1 MNCRLS
7 FLGTRHRREAKVIID
22 RETGRSRGFG
32 FVTMSQQSEAADAIA
47 AGDGQELA
55 VARSG
60 AMRLRTVHI
69 AMVADNVAVV
79 TPAGKRPHQL

>member
-7 FLGTRHRREAKVIID
+7 FLGTRHRREAKVITD
-22 RETGRSRGFG
+22 RETGRSRG

>member
-1 MNCRLS
+1 
-7 FLGTRHRREAKVIID
+7 
-22 RETGRSRGFG
+22 
-32 FVTMSQQSEAADAIA
+32 MSQQSEAADAIA
-47 AGDGQELA
+47 ARDGQELA

-60 AMRLRTVHI
+60 SMRLRTVHI

>member
-22 RETGRSRGFG
+22 RETSRSRGFG

-47 AGDGQELA
+47 ALDG
-55 VARSG
+55 
-60 AMRLRTVHI
+60 
-69 AMVADNVAVV
+69 
-79 TPAGKRPHQL
+79 